1 MNFRATFPFNKIL
14 KILGLA
20 STILSILQ
28 KFFGNKD
35 KGDK

>member
-1 MNFRATFPFNKIL
+1 MNFKTTFPFNKIL

-28 KFFGNKD
+28 KFFGGKE
-35 KGDK
+35 KGEK